1 LHEWEA
7 SGLFDVGA
15 AFSPVEA
22 AYRSVTVELVHHGM
36 PSAARYEPAVERE
49 RKEERDH
56 KSDAEAPPEERV
68 G

>member
-1 LHEWEA
+1 
-7 SGLFDVGA
+7 
-15 AFSPVEA
+15 
-22 AYRSVTVELVHHGM
+22 VTVELVHHGM